1 MKTKRQAI
9 VAIWNLTKKQMI
21 FIFYKRFELNCPH
34 CNKVI
39 KDSLVISE
47 SQKLLA
53 SKTSEAK
60 KISSANNG
68 KLGGRPKKPKTAKN
82 NMPSHFA

>member
-1 MKTKRQAI
+1 
-9 VAIWNLTKKQMI
+9 MI
-21 FIFYKRFELNCPH
+21 CPH
-34 CNKVI
+34 CNQPI

-68 KLGGRPKKPKTAKN
+68 FFGGKPRSKNPSKAALYQRQYRSKKVTAKKT
-82 NMPSHFA
+82 

>member
-1 MKTKRQAI
+1 M
-9 VAIWNLTKKQMI
+9 
-21 FIFYKRFELNCPH
+21 NCPH
-34 CNKVI
+34 CNQPI

-60 KISSANNG
+60 KISSAING
-68 KLGGRPKKPKTAKN
+68 KLGGRPKKKKVSAKKT
-82 NMPSHFA
+82 

>member
-1 MKTKRQAI
+1 M
-9 VAIWNLTKKQMI
+9 
-21 FIFYKRFELNCPH
+21 NCPH
-34 CNKVI
+34 CNQPI

-68 KLGGRPKKPKTAKN
+68 KLGGRPKKKKVSAKKT
-82 NMPSHFA
+82 